1 MAPAPG
7 PDRVVASGPTIVTG
21 ANGFVGQHL
30 TRDLRARGVSPVLW
44 QRHSTHQPADDIR
57 IVDVLDRDGVRR
69 AIAEDRPAR
78 IFHLAGAPHVGDS
91 WRNSLP
97 TLQVNVLG
105 THHLLEAV
113 RLEHPECRVL
123 VVTSGMIYKPGPD
136 ALDEDAPLVP
146 SNPYG
151 LSKLAQD
158 QLARLTVV
166 EDDLNV
172 VVARPFNHIGP
183 GQDPSFAVA
192 SFCRQIALIEQ
203 GAMPPELRVGNLDAR
218 RDLTDVRDVVAAY
231 IRIMD
236 EAPAGSAWNVCSGTA
251 YRIGDLLE
259 MLLGLATV
267 AITTS
272 LDPERMRPSDIPVLL
287 GSHARLTAALG
298 WTPTIP
304 IEVTLANTLAWWRT
318 EVRR

>member
-1 MAPAPG
+1 MVP
-7 PDRVVASGPTIVTG
+7 SGPTIVTG
-21 ANGFVGQHL
+21 ANGFVGRHL
-30 TRDLRARGVSPVLW
+30 IRALQARGDAPVAW
-44 QRHSTHQPADDIR
+44 HRATH
-57 IVDVLDRDGVRR
+57 DVLDRDGMRR
-69 AIAEDRPAR
+69 AVAESRPAR

-91 WRNSLP
+91 WKNSLP

-146 SNPYG
+146 SSPYG

-158 QLARLTVV
+158 QLARLTVE
-166 EDDLNV
+166 EDGLNV

-192 SFCRQIALIEQ
+192 SFCRQIALIER
-203 GAMPPELRVGNLDAR
+203 GMMEPELRVGNLDAR

-231 IRIMD
+231 LRIMD
-236 EAPAGSAWNVCSGTA
+236 DAATGTAWNVCSGTA
-251 YRIGDLLE
+251 NRIGDLLNT
-259 MLLGLATV
+259 LLGLATV
-267 AITTS
+267 PITTTT
-272 LDPERMRPSDIPVLL
+272 DPDRMRPSDTPLLL
-287 GSHARLTAALG
+287 GSHARLTSALG

-304 IEVTLANTLAWWRT
+304 IEVTLADTLAWWRT
-318 EVRR
+318 EVTR

>member
-1 MAPAPG
+1 VS
-7 PDRVVASGPTIVTG
+7 RVVPSGPTIVTG
-21 ANGFVGQHL
+21 ANGFVGRHL
-30 TRDLRARGVSPVLW
+30 IHALRARGEDPIAW
-44 QRHSTHQPADDIR
+44 QRQQHHSSSPDGTIR

-69 AIAEDRPAR
+69 AIAEDRPSR

-91 WRNSLP
+91 WKNSLP

-105 THHLLEAV
+105 THNLLEAV

-123 VVTSGMIYKPGPD
+123 VVTSAMIYKPGPH

-146 SNPYG
+146 SSPYG

-158 QLARLTVV
+158 QLARLTVD
-166 EDDLNV
+166 EDHLDV

-183 GQDPSFAVA
+183 GQDPSFAIA
-192 SFCRQIALIEQ
+192 SFCRQIALIEH
-203 GAMPPELRVGNLDAR
+203 GLMTPDLRVGNLDAR

-231 IRIMD
+231 LRIMD
-236 EAPAGSAWNVCSGTA
+236 DAKAGTAWNVCSGSA
-251 YRIGDLLE
+251 NRIGDLLNT
-259 MLLGLATV
+259 LLGLAKV
-267 AITTS
+267 PITTS
-272 LDPERMRPSDIPVLL
+272 TDPDRMRPSDTPLLL

-304 IEVTLANTLAWWRT
+304 IEVTLADTLAWWRT
-318 EVRR
+318 EVTR

>member
-1 MAPAPG
+1 
-7 PDRVVASGPTIVTG
+7 VVPSGQTIVTG
-21 ANGFVGQHL
+21 ANGFVGRHL
-30 TRDLRARGVSPVLW
+30 THALRARGVSPIAW
-44 QRHSTHQPADDIR
+44 QRQLHRDDQPSGTVR

-69 AIAEDRPAR
+69 AIAEDRPSQ

-91 WRNSLP
+91 WKNSLP

-136 ALDEDAPLVP
+136 ALDEAGPLVP
-146 SNPYG
+146 SSPYG

-158 QLARLTVV
+158 QLARLTVD
-166 EDDLNV
+166 EDGLNV

-183 GQDPSFAVA
+183 GQDPSFAIA
-192 SFCRQIALIEQ
+192 SFCRQIALIET
-203 GAMPPELRVGNLDAR
+203 GAMAPDLRVGNLDAR

-231 IRIMD
+231 LRIMD
-236 EAPAGSAWNVCSGTA
+236 AAATGTAWNVCSGTA
-251 YRIGDLLE
+251 NRIGDLLDT
-259 MLLGLATV
+259 LLGLATLP
-267 AITTS
+267 ITTS
-272 LDPERMRPSDIPVLL
+272 TDPDRMRPSDTPLLL

-298 WTPTIP
+298 WAPTIP
-304 IEVTLANTLAWWRT
+304 IEVTLADTLAWWRT
-318 EVRR
+318 EVTR

>member
-1 MAPAPG
+1 MVP
-7 PDRVVASGPTIVTG
+7 SGQTIVTG
-21 ANGFVGQHL
+21 ANGFVGRHL
-30 TRDLRARGVSPVLW
+30 THALRARGVSPVAW
-44 QRHSTHQPADDIR
+44 QRQTHVGSPPTGTVR

-69 AIAEDRPAR
+69 AIGEDQPAR

-91 WRNSLP
+91 WKNSLP

-105 THHLLEAV
+105 THHLLEGV

-146 SNPYG
+146 SSPYG

-158 QLARLTVV
+158 QLARLTVE
-166 EDDLNV
+166 EDGLNV

-183 GQDPSFAVA
+183 GQDPSFAIA
-192 SFCRQIALIEQ
+192 SFCRQIALIEH
-203 GAMPPELRVGNLDAR
+203 GAMAPDLRVGNLDAR

-231 IRIMD
+231 LRIMD
-236 EAPAGSAWNVCSGTA
+236 DAAAGSAWNVCSGTA
-251 YRIGDLLE
+251 NRIGDLLDT
-259 MLLGLATV
+259 LLSLATV
-267 AITTS
+267 PITTS
-272 LDPERMRPSDIPVLL
+272 TDPDRMRPSDTPLLL

-304 IEVTLANTLAWWRT
+304 IEVTLADTLAWWRT
-318 EVRR
+318 EVTR

>member
-1 MAPAPG
+1 MVP
-7 PDRVVASGPTIVTG
+7 SGQTIVTG
-21 ANGFVGQHL
+21 ANGFVGRHL
-30 TRDLRARGVSPVLW
+30 TRALRARGVSPVAW
-44 QRHSTHQPADDIR
+44 QRQTPDGNAPIGTVR

-69 AIAEDRPAR
+69 AIAEDQPAR

-91 WRNSLP
+91 WKNSLP

-105 THHLLEAV
+105 THHLLEGV
-113 RLEHPECRVL
+113 RLERPECRVL

-146 SNPYG
+146 SSPYG

-158 QLARLTVV
+158 QLARLTVE
-166 EDDLNV
+166 EDGLNV

-183 GQDPSFAVA
+183 GQDPSFAIA
-192 SFCRQIALIEQ
+192 SFCRQIALIEH
-203 GAMPPELRVGNLDAR
+203 GKMVPDLRVGNLDAR

-231 IRIMD
+231 LRIMD
-236 EAPAGSAWNVCSGTA
+236 AAVTGTAWNVCSGTA
-251 YRIGDLLE
+251 NRMGDLLDT
-259 MLLGLATV
+259 LLSLATV
-267 AITTS
+267 PITTS
-272 LDPERMRPSDIPVLL
+272 TDPDRMRPSDTPLLL

-304 IEVTLANTLAWWRT
+304 IEVTLADTLAWWRT
-318 EVRR
+318 EVTR